1 MLGSIRSHIVQED
14 DGTSTGIWGPFAL
27 RSAFQ
32 PIFTFEADRL
42 SVSAFEALLRPFR
55 GDEQLPPQAFFN
67 SILSS
72 ERLFVENLA
81 HTLHL
86 LNAARF
92 LPESAAI
99 FINFDPSVF
108 TDPAVAEATIRDM
121 RVTLVETGID
131 PHRVVCEVTEKET
144 VSQEALFALVASLRA
159 SGFRIAV
166 DDYGADESDMRRIR
180 DLCPDIVKFDAD
192 WIARLME
199 TGPGYA
205 LLATMVSTF
214 AADGIRTVFEG
225 IEEGW
230 QLELAE
236 RPASPWCRVSPWR
249 GHSSCRRISPL
260 SRRRRPPPATQ
271 SQLRCPV
278 RPCRAQPGRCARQRP
293 SAAGRS
299 RYERRCGTADQSR

>member
-27 RSAFQ
+27 RTAFQ
-32 PIFTFEADRL
+32 PIFAFESDRL
-42 SVSAFEALLRPFR
+42 SVFAFEALLRPFR

-67 SILSS
+67 GILAS
-72 ERLFVENLA
+72 ERLLVENLA

-86 LNAARF
+86 LNAARW
-92 LPESAAI
+92 LPEGATV

-108 TDPAVAEATIRDM
+108 TDPAVAETTIRDM
-121 RVTLVETGID
+121 RVTLAETGID

-159 SGFRIAV
+159 SGFSIAV
-166 DDYGADESDMRRIR
+166 DDYGADDSDMRRIR
-180 DLCPDIVKFDAD
+180 DLCPDIVKFDAG

-225 IEEGW
+225 IEETW

-236 RPASPWCRVSPWR
+236 KAGVTMVQGYALARPQPV
-249 GHSSCRRISPL
+249 
-260 SRRRRPPPATQ
+260 PADFAAFQ
-271 SQLRCPV
+271 
-278 RPCRAQPGRCARQRP
+278 
-293 SAAGRS
+293 SAAPSGRHAQHAPVAGAPVPRAVVTS
-299 RYERRCGTADQSR
+299 RHTKAFGRRTQPL